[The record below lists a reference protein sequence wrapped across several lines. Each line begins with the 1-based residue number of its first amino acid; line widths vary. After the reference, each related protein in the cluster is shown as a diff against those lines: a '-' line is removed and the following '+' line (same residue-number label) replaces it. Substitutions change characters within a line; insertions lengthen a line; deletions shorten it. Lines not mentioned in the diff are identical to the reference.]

1 MSSPETT
8 HHKPVKLA
16 TKSAHASYFMPML
29 QSLADKDELNEVVK
43 NCVVKSCELMDA
55 GVPLHLNG
63 FVKTHDAGAIRAEYE
78 ACSAT
83 ELEELNESFTCA
95 GRIISHRSFGKVA
108 FFHLMD
114 RSGRIQCYASKDLMG
129 EEAYKNFKKFD
140 IGDIV
145 GVHGKLFRTKTDE
158 LTLACDQVT
167 LLTKSFRSLPEKH
180 KGLTNVEIRYRQR
193 YVDLITNPKVRDIF
207 RKRSKIIRT
216 FRAFLEERGFVEVET
231 PMLHPVAG
239 GAAAR
244 PFITH
249 HNALDMELYM
259 RIAPE
264 LYLKRLLV
272 GGFEKVFELNR
283 NFRNE
288 GISIRH
294 NPEFTMCEFYWAYA
308 TFYDLMD
315 LTEELFST
323 IATEVCGSPIITYQG
338 TELDLTP
345 GKWQRLTFHESLEKI
360 GGHSPEFY
368 NDFDK
373 VLAYVR
379 ERGEKI
385 LKTDKLGKLQAKLF
399 DLDVEP
405 KLVAPTFIYHYP
417 TEISPLARRNKDNP
431 DITDRFELFIMGR
444 EYGNAFSELNDPI
457 DQRGR
462 FEHELALREMGNDE
476 AGMMDED
483 FINALEYG
491 LPPTGGMGIGID
503 RCVMLLT
510 DSDSIRDV
518 ILFPTMKPL
527 DKPESAK
534 RAAAGTNCAVP
545 AAEQGPVDFSKVEI
559 EPLFQEFVDFETFA
573 KSDFRAVKVKECTAV
588 PKSKKLLKFVL
599 DDGTG
604 EDRVILSGIH
614 DTYEPEELV
623 GKTLIAITNLPPR
636 KMMGIDSCG
645 MIISA
650 VHHEEGVE
658 KLHCLMVD
666 DHIPAG
672 AKLY

>member
-308 TFYDLMD
+308 TFEDLMD
-315 LTEELFST
+315 FTEQLFAHLAMT
-323 IATEVCGSPIITYQG
+323 ACGTTVVPYQG
-338 TELDLTP
+338 EMIDLTP
-345 GKWQRLTFHESLEKI
+345 GKWTRLSFYDSLTQV

-368 NDFDK
+368 NDYGK
-373 VLAYVR
+373 VKAYIR
-379 ERGEKI
+379 SRGEKAADSES
-385 LKTDKLGKLQAKLF
+385 LQKLHAKLF
-399 DLDVEP
+399 DLDVEG
-405 KLVAPTFIYHYP
+405 KLIQPHFIYHYP
-417 TEISPLARRNKDNP
+417 TEISPLSRRNDEHP
-431 DITDRFELFIMGR
+431 ELTDRFELFITGR
-444 EYGNAFSELNDPI
+444 ELSNAFSELNDPV
-457 DQRGR
+457 DQRLR
-462 FEHELALREMGNDE
+462 FEDQVREREAGDDE
-476 AGMMDED
+476 AHSMDQD
-483 FINALEYG
+483 YLRALEYG
-491 LPPTGGMGIGID
+491 MPPAAGQGVGID
-503 RCVMLLT
+503 RLVMLLT
-510 DSDSIRDV
+510 DCASIREV
-518 ILFPTMKPL
+518 ILFPL
-527 DKPESAK
+527 LRPE
-534 RAAAGTNCAVP
+534 V
-545 AAEQGPVDFSKVEI
+545 
-559 EPLFQEFVDFETFA
+559 
-573 KSDFRAVKVKECTAV
+573 
-588 PKSKKLLKFVL
+588 
-599 DDGTG
+599 
-604 EDRVILSGIH
+604 
-614 DTYEPEELV
+614 
-623 GKTLIAITNLPPR
+623 
-636 KMMGIDSCG
+636 
-645 MIISA
+645 
-650 VHHEEGVE
+650 
-658 KLHCLMVD
+658 
-666 DHIPAG
+666 
-672 AKLY
+672 

>member
-43 NCVVKSCELMDA
+43 NCVVKSCE
-55 GVPLHLNG
+55 

-129 EEAYKNFKKFD
+129 EEAYKHFKKFD

-323 IATEVCGSPIITYQG
+323 IATEVCGSPI
-338 TELDLTP
+338 
-345 GKWQRLTFHESLEKI
+345 
-360 GGHSPEFY
+360 
-368 NDFDK
+368 
-373 VLAYVR
+373 
-379 ERGEKI
+379 
-385 LKTDKLGKLQAKLF
+385 
-399 DLDVEP
+399 
-405 KLVAPTFIYHYP
+405 
-417 TEISPLARRNKDNP
+417 
-431 DITDRFELFIMGR
+431 
-444 EYGNAFSELNDPI
+444 
-457 DQRGR
+457 RGR
-462 FEHELALREMGNDE
+462 NS
-476 AGMMDED
+476 
-483 FINALEYG
+483 
-491 LPPTGGMGIGID
+491 T
-503 RCVMLLT
+503 
-510 DSDSIRDV
+510 
-518 ILFPTMKPL
+518 
-527 DKPESAK
+527 
-534 RAAAGTNCAVP
+534 
-545 AAEQGPVDFSKVEI
+545 
-559 EPLFQEFVDFETFA
+559 
-573 KSDFRAVKVKECTAV
+573 
-588 PKSKKLLKFVL
+588 
-599 DDGTG
+599 
-604 EDRVILSGIH
+604 
-614 DTYEPEELV
+614 
-623 GKTLIAITNLPPR
+623 
-636 KMMGIDSCG
+636 
-645 MIISA
+645 
-650 VHHEEGVE
+650 
-658 KLHCLMVD
+658 
-666 DHIPAG
+666 
-672 AKLY
+672 